1 MRFRDHPR
9 ADRNERNEIEW
20 WTKRKKKGKE
30 EGRLMMA
37 AWRVVESV
45 AVDQSGDD
53 FWWQTAR
60 RGNGGPAAVR
70 VAAPL
75 RHAIGSSLALLLPR
89 RFSLISAFG
98 VVRVKTP
105 TEIRSTIKKN
115 PKKLRKFKRKNFPSL
130 RFIFCKKKKIEKQF
144 RSFVVL
150 FPSEHRKQRSSSRIV
165 SKWEMVE
172 WKKWRKN
179 HR

>member
-1 MRFRDHPR
+1 
-9 ADRNERNEIEW
+9 
-20 WTKRKKKGKE
+20 
-30 EGRLMMA
+30 MA

-130 RFIFCKKKKIEKQF
+130 RFIFCKKKKNRKTIPIFCCIVPIRTSETTFEFPNRFEMGNGGMKKMTKKSSLDGVEVAVSCSF
-144 RSFVVL
+144 RL
-150 FPSEHRKQRSSSRIV
+150 QWPENG
-165 SKWEMVE
+165 
-172 WKKWRKN
+172 WKKKEIRFTGFFI
-179 HR
+179 